1 MSEARE
7 KRNKQIGD
15 MYVQLRK
22 KKGMSEQKAIE
33 EIFNS
38 EENKLWCLC
47 QDTIRLIATY
57 KGYGKS
63 KAERFHVS

>member
-15 MYVQLRK
+15 MYMQLRK
-22 KKGMSEQKAIE
+22 KGKTEQEAIE

-38 EENKLWCLC
+38 DENGLWCLRR
-47 QDTIRLIATY
+47 DTIRLIATY
-57 KGYGKS
+57 KDYGKT
-63 KAERFHVS
+63 KVERCHVS